1 MAEEEKKD
9 ELPPIV
15 MISEAQFAEKQLI
28 PEFEKIKATLAADV
42 DTLDKAQTKTL
53 LEATIARG
61 EVKEEDFGPV
71 YAQIPPKEEGKEVLS
86 FENAKEIVLRYAVAI
101 KMIPTRLKTALVTYN
116 DQFTQP
122 ERQMY
127 DFFKNDSL
135 TDVTLIHPTS
145 GALYK

>member
-15 MISEAQFAEKQLI
+15 MITEAQFVEKQLN

-53 LEATIARG
+53 LEAAIARG
-61 EVKEEDFGPV
+61 EVIDDDFSPV
-71 YAQIPPKEEGKEVLS
+71 YAQIPPEEEGKEVLK
-86 FENAKEIVLRYAVAI
+86 FDDAKEIVLRYAVAI
-101 KMIPTRLKTALVTYN
+101 KMIPTRLKTALNLYS
-116 DQFTQP
+116 DAFTQP